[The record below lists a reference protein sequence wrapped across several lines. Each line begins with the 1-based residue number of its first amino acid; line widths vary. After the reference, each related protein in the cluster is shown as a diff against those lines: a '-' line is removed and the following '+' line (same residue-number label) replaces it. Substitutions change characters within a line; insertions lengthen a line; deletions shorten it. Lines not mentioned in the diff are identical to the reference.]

1 MADSQVRDNSSR
13 IRRNMS
19 KLAYRSKEKVMR
31 SIGRAEETKDEIL
44 DHYVMLI
51 NKQQLQMQKLHRDM
65 KQYLAALRAMSL
77 SQKAFYDSL
86 YEVYDDDWA
95 GKDVIASCSQRN
107 QLLHDDIFARFQAE
121 VTDTLQ
127 NHLTEYNDCKLRVE
141 KRSRK
146 LVDYDAARRT
156 LQSLEASRKPDP
168 TKLQRAQE
176 HVRITKE
183 RYEELNSQLHEQL
196 PTLYDSRLPVCTNTF
211 SSICESEKVFS
222 NEIAEMRDK
231 LNNVLLSLKSA
242 FDGGQ
247 YHIQRM
253 RPPMDNGRV
262 AATTSSSESAQGTN
276 NSSPAKIMTSST
288 VSSQSPTKSN
298 KEGSIPPRSPNDAS
312 KSPGSDPSTH
322 EYVNLQ
328 VGSIPDVVRPVTEE
342 DENTSPSKGSN
353 DGDKNNARTLP
364 KPKDELYL
372 SPTVNK
378 NQEDISYIM
387 ASDPSLSAR
396 KSDHRPKIPKPKP
409 SPRSQVFRIPSDT
422 KDTRP
427 PIPKPLPRTL
437 SAPTTERPLHLKKNN
452 TSIQGN
458 WRSHKNQYTDVHL
471 RSHNRDA
478 VKQSTSS
485 LREQRPEKPRPV
497 SMYVPAASSE
507 LKVADDEKTKSKD
520 DGSGNADAKKLD
532 RQSASKSVIV
542 RSPSSSDK
550 DKNTNAEVSPK
561 PHKGFLGFLGLKRQS
576 KKAASSKLSTP
587 AKKDADVAMEDVKPG
602 EKSTPSV
609 VPAVADAASI
619 ASSNEATKNDSQ
631 DSSTT
636 KEAEGP
642 PSEKSKHL
650 EFEKVT
656 SEVHQQAPLQ
666 ENDDENIHITGVD
679 NPKNIAFEEINKSS
693 EELQLNKNDFAEST
707 PQENFSPKVQKQ
719 VGVGGPSAIAGDSDN
734 DSVGN
739 YEDMDSAFAHYG
751 AESGL
756 PASHLQTEQ
765 VCDKTSTEGQTN
777 EIIDEKRQQHSNEHD
792 LGETQN
798 AVEVNAEIRRLS
810 FENEAVYSVAVDM
823 GPGIPSSETPTAS
836 SEVPDTQVK
845 LEPPSFFPDAF
856 GEAAEHGTTP
866 VSLDEAFS
874 APSPID
880 NNVNQP
886 GGFTEQP
893 GFGKDLFGSEP
904 FECVID
910 DTQQTHSSDSNAE
923 KDDPFPVLGSP
934 SPFDDEGKT
943 NHEDFFGMDDTFE
956 DPKKKT
962 ADTHLYEN
970 IEYTQGQKPEIQ
982 GQQPETQ
989 GQNQESQFHKL
1000 ETQGQKLETQGQ
1012 KLEIQGQNQETQ
1024 GQKQEAENVINV
1036 DVSATI
1042 NFEKTQT
1049 NIIKEEK
1056 VTETSQN
1063 QQQSATISP
1072 ATNDSQTPQT
1082 DIEPVE
1088 QVNQE
1093 TVSEK
1098 QSASGNDGYVEMN
1111 FKSNVATS
1119 SNYENVSFPLENE
1132 SFIRPLEVNLSDDDD
1147 EIENDKS
1154 QNQQIEELDLDLLKD
1169 DIPKDAIS
1177 SGHNEK
1183 AGEMNEVLQCSKYLH
1198 CPLIPIDCP
1207 FH

>member
-364 KPKDELYL
+364 
-372 SPTVNK
+372 
-378 NQEDISYIM
+378 
-387 ASDPSLSAR
+387 
-396 KSDHRPKIPKPKP
+396 
-409 SPRSQVFRIPSDT
+409 
-422 KDTRP
+422 
-427 PIPKPLPRTL
+427 
-437 SAPTTERPLHLKKNN
+437 
-452 TSIQGN
+452 
-458 WRSHKNQYTDVHL
+458 
-471 RSHNRDA
+471 
-478 VKQSTSS
+478 
-485 LREQRPEKPRPV
+485 KPRPV